1 MIHHYFKTDII
12 NLIFHSL
19 FATLKFYYYKR
30 KENMIDKNY
39 VSYKFFNETIYNLYQ
54 NMTDYLS
61 NEFDYIIEVLIK
73 ILFNNENLIVIA

>member
-1 MIHHYFKTDII
+1 
-12 NLIFHSL
+12 
-19 FATLKFYYYKR
+19 
-30 KENMIDKNY
+30 MIDKNY

-73 ILFNNENLIVIA
+73 ILFINNYEDYLRE